1 MSAIQILHHLKKF
14 IELTESE
21 EQLIIDHLTPRTF
34 KRGEFLTK
42 EGEINRYTNYIVS
55 GAARVYYIDQV
66 GQEHVVQLG
75 ISDWWT
81 GDFSSFITQTKGIL
95 YTEALEKT
103 EVLSFSYEHLQE
115 VYRQVPSY
123 GAVLSF
129 AHTESLCGI
138 SEKSIGIAEYGC

>member
-75 ISDWWT
+75 ISDW
-81 GDFSSFITQTKGIL
+81 
-95 YTEALEKT
+95 
-103 EVLSFSYEHLQE
+103 
-115 VYRQVPSY
+115 
-123 GAVLSF
+123 
-129 AHTESLCGI
+129 
-138 SEKSIGIAEYGC
+138 